1 MRLTDEQ
8 KREKKCDYKQAR
20 YTKMDRKIEIDR
32 EKQSEWK
39 TSETQKEMYRKERK
53 RVNKDK
59 QDTQRWTE
67 RKKERERKKRK
78 YVD

>member
-1 MRLTDEQ
+1 
-8 KREKKCDYKQAR
+8 
-20 YTKMDRKIEIDR
+20 
-32 EKQSEWK
+32 
-39 TSETQKEMYRKERK
+39 MYRKERK